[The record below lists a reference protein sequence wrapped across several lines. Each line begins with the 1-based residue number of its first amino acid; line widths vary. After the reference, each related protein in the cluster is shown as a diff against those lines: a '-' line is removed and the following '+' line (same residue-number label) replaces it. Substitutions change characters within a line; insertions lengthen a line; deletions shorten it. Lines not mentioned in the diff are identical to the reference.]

1 MKEQIGSGLWRP
13 GDLLP
18 SEPELARRFG
28 VSRVVVRQ
36 ALAILEDDR
45 QILRVRGRGTFVAE
59 PKIDYRAGGLSRL
72 LELQQ
77 KLDAW
82 DRLYNEEVNEL
93 RKELSLLTA
102 NYMRE
107 YQAQRQTVQPRR
119 QRRTERPPWETS

>member
-1 MKEQIGSGLWRP
+1 M
-13 GDLLP
+13 
-18 SEPELARRFG
+18 SEP
-28 VSRVVVRQ
+28 S
-36 ALAILEDDR
+36 
-45 QILRVRGRGTFVAE
+45 AE
-59 PKIDYRAGGLSRL
+59 HTPRTTDAAWAETASRL

-119 QRRTERPPWETS
+119 QRRTERPPWETN